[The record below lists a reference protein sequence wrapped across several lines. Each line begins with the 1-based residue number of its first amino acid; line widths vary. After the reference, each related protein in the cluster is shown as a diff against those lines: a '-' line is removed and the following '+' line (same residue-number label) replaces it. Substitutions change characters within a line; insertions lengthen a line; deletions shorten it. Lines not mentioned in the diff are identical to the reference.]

1 MVSRWCKNITFIVHF
16 ISNLMLLLIW
26 QKVLVHGLEFG
37 DSCTKEP
44 SSFLIFFVKLTSV
57 CILAS
62 KTIMKQLKIYK
73 LSINSTFSLA
83 DWKSTYVIFSWHF
96 LALFWFLVL
105 ANTFAKVKVLVTQL
119 CPTFCNP
126 VDCRPPGSS
135 PHEILQARILEL
147 GSHSL
152 LQGIFPTQELNPG
165 LLHCRHILY
174 VWATREAHIFPKSIV
189 VVFVFFS

>member
-37 DSCTKEP
+37 DSCAREP
-44 SSFLIFFVKLTSV
+44 SSFLIFFVKLISV

-119 CPTFCNP
+119 CPTFCDP
-126 VDCRPPGSS
+126 VDCSPPGSS
-135 PHEILQARILEL
+135 PHEILQARILEWVAIPF
-147 GSHSL
+147 SKESS
-152 LQGIFPTQELNPG
+152 QPRNWTQVSCITGIFSMSEPPGKPT
-165 LLHCRHILY
+165 
-174 VWATREAHIFPKSIV
+174 
-189 VVFVFFS
+189 FSQSL